1 MVAPERTINGTF
13 GEVWVDDYDVAEV
26 TGLEAKVTIEKTE
39 VNQTRTLSKGYK
51 ITGIDG
57 KGTIKFNKVSS
68 YFTEKL
74 SDPIK
79 NGKAPKCTIISKLAD
94 PDSDGAERV
103 KLTGVTFDELPLVN
117 WEAKK
122 LIEESIPFTFTDW
135 ELMDVIPS

>member
-1 MVAPERTINGTF
+1 MVAPEKTINGTF
-13 GEVWVDDYDVAEV
+13 GEVWVDDYDVAEA

-39 VNQTRTLSKGYK
+39 VNQTGTLSKGYK

-79 NGKAPKCTIISKLAD
+79 RGKSPKCTIISKLAD
-94 PDSDGAERV
+94 PDSDGAERI

-122 LIEESIPFTFTDW
+122 LVEESIPFTFTDW